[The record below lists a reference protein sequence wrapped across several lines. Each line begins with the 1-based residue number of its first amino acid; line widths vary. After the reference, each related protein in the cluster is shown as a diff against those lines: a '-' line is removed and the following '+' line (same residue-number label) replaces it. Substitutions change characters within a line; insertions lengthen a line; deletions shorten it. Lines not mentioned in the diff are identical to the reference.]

1 VPPLAANAARSV
13 FIPAPI
19 RGKRGELFD
28 LGFQNWLGKLETG
41 ELEIAGQQVGIGMR
55 QAFQYHDGSGSS
67 EVEHPLTLSV
77 PTSVGEHSAD
87 SIQAGSVPGSVQPP
101 QRRHQ

>member
-1 VPPLAANAARSV
+1 MAANAARGF
-13 FIPAPI
+13 FILGPI

-28 LGFQNWLGKLETG
+28 LGFPDRFGKLETG

-55 QAFQYHDGSGSS
+55 QAFQYHDGSRSS
-67 EVEHPLTLSV
+67 EVDHPLTLCV
-77 PTSVGEHSAD
+77 PTSAGEHTAD
-87 SIQAGSVPGSVQPP
+87 SIQAGSVAGSVQPP